1 VTDESGLSNEAAID
15 AQQPEPESDGSSR
28 GRKIAVGV
36 GIAAGV
42 GALYFGI
49 SGAVA
54 FHSANQL
61 SASLRQVQDAA
72 RSLDISAA
80 ASALTDARSSA
91 HTFNFAT
98 AGPLWAVAAHAPGIG
113 GQIDA
118 GRRLAGDVDSILS
131 AAEPITNKATTLSQG
146 GLRASDGT
154 LDLAAIS
161 GLEPAM
167 RDTAAATRA
176 AATDLESLDPSDL
189 PPALAKSV
197 ATVSGQLPEISH
209 RISDL
214 AEGLGVIPSML
225 GGEGPRSW
233 AVLFQNPGE
242 IRATGGLIGGFSL
255 LTFNHGKVS
264 VAEVG
269 TNEKLAS
276 TSGPVDYSVL
286 PDEVVSQWGKELS
299 EWNSFNLSP
308 HFPYTA
314 MLTEQGM
321 KQRNTPVEGV
331 IAIDP
336 TMVAALLAGTGPVTV
351 RGDTITAAN
360 AIDFITKDVYVKY
373 PDVPTK
379 AAVLVE
385 IVGAVFK
392 AVSTGKLDEKS
403 LLSGVWNAEQGGHL
417 LAWSTKP
424 KEQAWLRETHM
435 GGVLPEDSGP
445 HVLVALVNGSG
456 SKIDTYLTAKA
467 NYEYGNCANRLQQ
480 DSTVTVALTNGAP
493 DGLPPY
499 VVYRAD
505 DPFAPHGGSRTLVD
519 VYGPNDAQ
527 LIDFNVDGQ
536 GVGVRVGTERGHPVW
551 TFIVDIA
558 QGATA
563 HLSLH
568 FSEPAVTPAIENPTP
583 SFVMQPMPIP
593 PTVTLG
599 AGTCDGQ

>member
-1 VTDESGLSNEAAID
+1 MTDESGLSDETAID
-15 AQQPEPESDGSSR
+15 AQQPEPESNGASR

-49 SGAVA
+49 TGVVA
-54 FHSANQL
+54 YHSAQQL
-61 SASLRQVQDAA
+61 SASLRQAQDAA
-72 RSLDISAA
+72 RALDIGAA

-91 HTFNFAT
+91 HTFNIAT
-98 AGPLWAVAAHAPGIG
+98 AGPLWGVAAHAPGVG

-118 GRRLAGDVDSILS
+118 GRRLAGDVDSILT
-131 AAEPITNKATTLSQG
+131 AAEPITNKATTLSQA
-146 GLRASDGT
+146 GLRAADGT

-161 GLEPAM
+161 GLAPAM

-176 AATDLESLDPSDL
+176 AATDLESLDASNL
-189 PPALAKSV
+189 PPSLAKSV

-214 AEGLGVIPSML
+214 AEGLGVIPAML
-225 GGEGPRSW
+225 GGDGPRSW

-242 IRATGGLIGGFSL
+242 IRATGGMVGGFSR
-255 LTFNHGKVS
+255 LTFDHGKVS

-269 TNEKLAS
+269 TNEKLAN

-286 PDEVVSQWGKELS
+286 PAEVVSQWGQELS

-321 KQRNTPVEGV
+321 KQRKTPVEGV

-351 RGDTITAAN
+351 RGNTITAAN
-360 AIDFITKDVYVKY
+360 AIDFVTKDVYVKY
-373 PDVPTK
+373 PDVQTK
-379 AAVLVE
+379 DAVLME

-392 AVSTGKLDEKS
+392 AVSSGKLDQKA
-403 LLSGVWNAEQGGHL
+403 LLSAIWNAEQGRHL
-417 LAWSTKP
+417 LAWSTKAD
-424 KEQAWLRETHM
+424 EQAWLAGTHV
-435 GGVLPEDSGP
+435 GGVLPEDPGP

-456 SKIDTYLTAKA
+456 SKIDTYLKAKA
-467 NYEYGNCANRLQQ
+467 NYDYGWCGNRLQQ
-480 DSTVTVALTNGAP
+480 DSKVTVALTNGAP

-519 VYGPNDAQ
+519 VYGPKDSQ
-527 LIDFNVDGQ
+527 LIDFDAEGQ
-536 GVGVRVGTERGHPVW
+536 GVSVQIGTERGHPVW
-551 TFIVDIA
+551 SFIVDIP
-558 QGATA
+558 QGATTTL
-563 HLSLH
+563 HLH
-568 FSEPAVTPAIENPTP
+568 FSEPALQPADHQTP
-583 SFVMQPMPIP
+583 SLVMQPMPIA
-593 PTVTLG
+593 PTVTL
-599 AGTCDGQ
+599 AASKCVGQ